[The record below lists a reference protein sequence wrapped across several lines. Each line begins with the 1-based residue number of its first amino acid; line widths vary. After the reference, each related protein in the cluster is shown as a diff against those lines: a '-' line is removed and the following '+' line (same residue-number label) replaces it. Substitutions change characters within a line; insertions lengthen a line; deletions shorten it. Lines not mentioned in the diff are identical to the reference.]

1 MILDTRVRQ
10 PSEIDFQLL
19 TSLENSNRSLV
30 KGWKY
35 RPCPACQ
42 TLMNRKLHG
51 KRSGVIVDS
60 CREHGIWL
68 DAGELRQ
75 LMEWSRAGGEKLN
88 QEDRAFEKQQ
98 DTERERRKQLAEHY
112 QKNKLELDP
121 NFEYST
127 ETHQAP
133 TSFLDLLTEAIRDLL
148 G

>member
-1 MILDTRVRQ
+1 
-10 PSEIDFQLL
+10 
-19 TSLENSNRSLV
+19 
-30 KGWKY
+30 
-35 RPCPACQ
+35 
-42 TLMNRKLHG
+42 MNRKLHG

-98 DTERERRKQLAEHY
+98 DTEHERRKQLAEYY

-121 NFEYST
+121 SFEYSA
-127 ETHQAP
+127 ETQQAP
-133 TSFLDLLTEAIRDLL
+133 TSFLDLLTEAVRDLL